1 MAKKARPT
9 LFCVNA
15 LDIHWEAQG
24 QGLGPMNDLAR
35 KGIQD
40 RKENEIEHLDEA
52 TLPQSPGASGKGA
65 WVPSLT

>member
-24 QGLGPMNDLAR
+24 QGLGSH
-35 KGIQD
+35 
-40 RKENEIEHLDEA
+40 E
-52 TLPQSPGASGKGA
+52 
-65 WVPSLT
+65 